1 MNRIPEIHIRNGEVV
16 SEKNGEYTVL
26 GNPVKIMRDMSG
38 FDEFYIVDLEGL
50 EKNRLQMDVISRLGE
65 EFTIWVEG
73 GFRRVGDV
81 ADALVLGAETAVI
94 STKTVES
101 MEEIRKS
108 AELSEHLAVCI
119 DYADG
124 KIIGWGAIPERL
136 EEMAEHLRTLCIRK
150 VLFSNTGKY
159 APADDVLS
167 MFDDFEVWLKGNL
180 PDVPESVNGLII
192 PHFLI

>member
-1 MNRIPEIHIRNGEVV
+1 MNRIPELHIRNGKVV
-16 SEKNGEYTVL
+16 TEKNGEYIAL
-26 GNPVKIMRDMSG
+26 GNPVKMMRDMD
-38 FDEFYIVDLEGL
+38 FDEFYIVDIEGI

-94 STKTVES
+94 STRTVES
-101 MEEIRKS
+101 MEVIRKS

-124 KIIGWGAIPERL
+124 KIIGWGAIPKKL
-136 EEMAEHLRTLCIRK
+136 EEIAENLESLGIRK
-150 VLFSNTGKY
+150 ILFSNAGKY
-159 APADDVLS
+159 TPADEVLS
-167 MFDDFEVWLKGNL
+167 IFDGFEVWLRGNL
-180 PDVPESVNGLII
+180 PDDVPESVSGLII
-192 PHFLI
+192 PHF